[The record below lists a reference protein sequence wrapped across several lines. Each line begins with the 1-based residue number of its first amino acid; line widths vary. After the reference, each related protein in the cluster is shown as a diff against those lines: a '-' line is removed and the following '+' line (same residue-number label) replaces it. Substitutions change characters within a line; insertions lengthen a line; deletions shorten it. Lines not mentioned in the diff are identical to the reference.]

1 MFGLDGHFDYI
12 VMHHLYGLAFFSL
25 GALPRVIG
33 DHPRDA
39 APSIDATGSKGDG
52 RPQFTVAMAVHPAV
66 DQKKI
71 MPKTRA

>member
-39 APSIDATGSKGDG
+39 APSSM
-52 RPQFTVAMAVHPAV
+52 RPAPRVMAA
-66 DQKKI
+66 
-71 MPKTRA
+71 RNLR